1 MVLTSKDGTSYC
13 KAYIIIYKLCIKE
26 SILTM
31 YNDNGMNNTVYSSNR
46 YDMYDRRFDPDG
58 SLTVE

>member
-1 MVLTSKDGTSYC
+1 
-13 KAYIIIYKLCIKE
+13 
-26 SILTM
+26 M